1 MSCGWAGK
9 QPWTR
14 AARRQSGYPAQSA
27 RQVPALLGTFAL
39 LLGTPEAHM
48 MKPAE
53 HASAVRSLRECATT
67 VADKEGRR
75 YWWRVTSTVMPQLPA
90 GCWYLHMGSS
100 AVPRGLMQ
108 LVTDPDGQPAGDRAP
123 KSQEL
128 LGYSGS
134 GDVVWYHHA
143 AENLLHPSLKAIVP
157 RRLVRHARWDAAS
170 GTIQSVAARSG
181 CEGRGYPDST
191 PDASTSDG
199 PDADVRMQY
208 ENHCEEPKV

>member
-1 MSCGWAGK
+1 MCPAAFDGDFHAASRSAARADLEPRVEEQRREASLPAMSCGWAGK

-134 GDVVWYHHA
+134 GTTGWQVY
-143 AENLLHPSLKAIVP
+143 
-157 RRLVRHARWDAAS
+157 
-170 GTIQSVAARSG
+170 
-181 CEGRGYPDST
+181 
-191 PDASTSDG
+191 
-199 PDADVRMQY
+199 
-208 ENHCEEPKV
+208 